1 MQAVFVS
8 EELVVTNT
16 LTTLTPLSFQ
26 RQKIVNDEIIF
37 VPNEGTKAQHT
48 QTYVSI
54 SLSEVRCKKNSSER
68 FLKFVES
75 SHKYIIRLVS

>member
-16 LTTLTPLSFQ
+16 LTTLTFQ
-26 RQKIVNDEIIF
+26 RKKIVNDEIIF

-54 SLSEVRCKKNSSER
+54 SLSEVRCKKNS
-68 FLKFVES
+68 
-75 SHKYIIRLVS
+75 